1 MTSHKDPKKSPE
13 EFSEEELS
21 EAMADLNE
29 NLQRLVELFEYI
41 SDIEPK
47 KPVEPVSPSKD

>member
-1 MTSHKDPKKSPE
+1 MTSHKDSKKSPE

>member
-13 EFSEEELS
+13 VSSEEELTG
-21 EAMADLNE
+21 AMAELNE